1 MTGDHLRRRVDR
13 LEAEA
18 SPPGRMTVTRTGD
31 REDIWWTARGRAPI
45 RIKSLRGISTEDL

>member
-18 SPPGRMTVTRTGD
+18 SPPGRMTVTRTAD
-31 REDIWWTARGRAPI
+31 REDIWWTARGRPPV
-45 RIKSLRGISTEDL
+45 RIKTLRGCSMEDL